1 MLVVSGA
8 LSPGTPCSV
17 LRATL
22 GDGTI
27 LVPIIQMGKP
37 RLRIKCSPR
46 SQSMSVVER
55 KFQPRR
61 LFRGRL
67 LAHQAFLPLNLC
79 LVHRRGS
86 SQETPF
92 LLPHSVEGPRL
103 AQGSRAAGSAGEVA
117 VKPRSSRLWGFTC
130 PCLLSAPS
138 PACRAP
144 ASFLHPYLPSWALSA
159 APLSPLCSRS
169 IYKTPSRPYPSL
181 LCSLPSL
188 SPTVSPLHV
197 WWAPGTG

>member
-55 KFQPRR
+55 KFRPRR

-117 VKPRSSRLWGFTC
+117 VKPRSSRLWGF
-130 PCLLSAPS
+130 APS

-144 ASFLHPYLPSWALSA
+144 ASLLHPDLPSWALSA
-159 APLSPLCSRS
+159 APLSPLCSCS
-169 IYKTPSRPYPSL
+169 IYKTASRPHPSL
-181 LCSLPSL
+181 LCSSPSL
-188 SPTVSPLHV
+188 SPTVSPLRV
-197 WWAPGTG
+197 WRAPSTG